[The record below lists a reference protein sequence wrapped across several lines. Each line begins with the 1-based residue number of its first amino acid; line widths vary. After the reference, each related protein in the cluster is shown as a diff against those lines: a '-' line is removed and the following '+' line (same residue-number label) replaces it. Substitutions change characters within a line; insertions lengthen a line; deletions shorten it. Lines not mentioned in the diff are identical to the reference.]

1 MTIADLQVALGNCKP
16 RNVYSRMRALDMLVT
31 CTRCGGSGH
40 YSFNHIDGTMCYG
53 CNGHTVTVPKRI
65 TRKLIAA
72 VIVKVEAGEL
82 KSYFEANRAAA
93 AFKREIK
100 PLKTEIDETWKHGEV
115 HTDYESLCEGGWG
128 FDAPLTQDRAG
139 AINKLWGA
147 ANHLEKSRGSY
158 ESTVDALKIILT
170 AMTDMN
176 MDQANDKQAK
186 REVGLVLMKRAA
198 A

>member
-1 MTIADLQVALGNCKP
+1 MTTTDLQAALGNCKA
-16 RNVYSRMRALDMLVT
+16 RNVYSRMKALDMLVT

-40 YSFNHIDGTMCYG
+40 YSRCASYGTTCFK
-53 CNGHTVTVPKRI
+53 CSGHTVTIPSRI
-65 TRKLIAA
+65 TKKLLSTVTA
-72 VIVKVEAGEL
+72 KVEAGEL
-82 KSYFEANRAAA
+82 DSYFAANRTAA

-158 ESTVDALKIILT
+158 ESTVGALKIILT

-186 REVGLVLMKRAA
+186 REVKLVLTTRAA